1 MLGAAFSGMLM
12 RRFLFVLAAVLVACT
27 QGSAQPPA
35 ASGHVTPTA
44 AIAASNDRSL
54 ALLGDG
60 SIWAWGSNCAGK
72 LCRRDA
78 PVQVSGLSNDDGQL
92 GDGTKIN
99 RSTPVRV
106 TGF

>member
-1 MLGAAFSGMLM
+1 MLM

-27 QGSAQPPA
+27 QGGAQPPA

-60 SIWAWGSNCAGK
+60 SVWGSNCAGK

-78 PVQVSGLSNDDGQL
+78 PVQVSGLSNDAGQL

-99 RSTPVRV
+99 HSTPVRV